1 MRCQRPGYLRHLP
14 VVEQTGRFDVVF
26 NAIQTWDRTELP
38 QSAQWIA
45 DPLLFDRPLQ
55 AETFEYLK
63 LPYLRPWQ
71 FKKAL

>member
-1 MRCQRPGYLRHLP
+1 MRRQQPGCLRRLT
-14 VVEQTGRFDVVF
+14 VVEQTGGLGVAF
-26 NAIQTWDRTELP
+26 NAIQTCDKTELLQP
-38 QSAQWIA
+38 AQWIA
-45 DPLLFDRPLQ
+45 GPLSFERPLH